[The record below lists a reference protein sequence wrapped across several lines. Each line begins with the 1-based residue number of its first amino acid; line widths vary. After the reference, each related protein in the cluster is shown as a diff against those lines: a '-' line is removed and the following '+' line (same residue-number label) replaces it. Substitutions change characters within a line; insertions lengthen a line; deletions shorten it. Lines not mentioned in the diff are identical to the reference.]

1 MPRPS
6 GTPHDLSAGLRFARA
21 DFHCSSTHASIG
33 SYGDAI
39 TAMACAE
46 FRMARDTEFVN
57 PIHRFGTTTRIETGV
72 IRDTSRMA
80 IEIEPLILLPTMDPE
95 RFERCSFSLQDA
107 VSLLTITMTELPP
120 FIIHFDK
127 LRWHRVTPFA
137 QCTPVLTQGCQMA
150 VAEVVGSPALAHY
163 VKRENVPAEQTRS
176 LHHYRIYLGAGG
188 CHEAFAKSVYA
199 SGPGK
204 ISRVYAKLA
213 SGVRQRLKA
222 RG

>member
-1 MPRPS
+1 
-6 GTPHDLSAGLRFARA
+6 
-21 DFHCSSTHASIG
+21 
-33 SYGDAI
+33 
-39 TAMACAE
+39 
-46 FRMARDTEFVN
+46 
-57 PIHRFGTTTRIETGV
+57 
-72 IRDTSRMA
+72 MA
-80 IEIEPLILLPTMDPE
+80 IDIVPLILLPTMDPE

-127 LRWHRVTPFA
+127 LRWHRVTPNA

-150 VAEVVGSPALAHY
+150 VAEVINSPALIHY
-163 VKRENVPAEQTRS
+163 IARENVPPRQTRA

-204 ISRVYAKLA
+204 VSRTFAKVA
-213 SGVRQRLKA
+213 NGVRQRFKSIS
-222 RG
+222 G